1 MRINDIL
8 LESEIQDL
16 EEGPKWDAI
25 KKAGTAVGRAAG
37 GAAQAVGAIPG
48 AIAGAGNAFMKGY
61 RGARDTVAG
70 GPDAAPA
77 ATTAAAPA
85 ANTTA
90 PANTTAAP
98 ANTTAATT
106 AAAPA
111 ANTTAPANT
120 TAAPANTTAAPTS
133 AKDINAAGPTGTAAA
148 KTQTGAAA
156 QALNKTAQA
165 TKGATAD
172 KIGQTLYAQIKSQVN
187 QLDKKGKQRILQLL
201 QKSLQQSAPA
211 KQSKPDVAGGM
222 SRAANTT
229 ATTPTKTAAAKPDV
243 AGGMSRAANA
253 PADTTAAPTAP
264 ADTTAAPTAPAE
276 KPKGRRGS
284 RTANTTAAPAEKPKG
299 RRGRNNNR
307 TAETPPATA
316 SQAEIDAD
324 RDRLLPNFTDSV
336 IITGNNLSEM
346 FNTRV
351 NLYKKKY
358 FAEGIANGSS
368 SIYRKR

>member
-37 GAAQAVGAIPG
+37 GAVQAVGAIPG

-90 PANTTAAP
+90 PA
-98 ANTTAATT
+98 ATT

-120 TAAPANTTAAPTS
+120 TAAPADTTAAPTS

-264 ADTTAAPTAPAE
+264 ADTTAAPADTTAAPTAPAE

>member
-37 GAAQAVGAIPG
+37 GAVQAVGAIPG

-98 ANTTAATT
+98 AD
-106 AAAPA
+106 
-111 ANTTAPANT
+111 
-120 TAAPANTTAAPTS
+120 TTAAPTS

-264 ADTTAAPTAPAE
+264 ADTTAAPADTTAAPTAPAE

>member
-222 SRAANTT
+222 SRAAN
-229 ATTPTKTAAAKPDV
+229 
-243 AGGMSRAANA
+243 A

>member
-1 MRINDIL
+1 M
-8 LESEIQDL
+8 
-16 EEGPKWDAI
+16 
-25 KKAGTAVGRAAG
+25 
-37 GAAQAVGAIPG
+37 
-48 AIAGAGNAFMKGY
+48 
-61 RGARDTVAG
+61 
-70 GPDAAPA
+70 
-77 ATTAAAPA
+77 
-85 ANTTA
+85 
-90 PANTTAAP
+90 
-98 ANTTAATT
+98 
-106 AAAPA
+106 
-111 ANTTAPANT
+111 
-120 TAAPANTTAAPTS
+120 
-133 AKDINAAGPTGTAAA
+133 
-148 KTQTGAAA
+148 
-156 QALNKTAQA
+156 
-165 TKGATAD
+165 
-172 KIGQTLYAQIKSQVN
+172 
-187 QLDKKGKQRILQLL
+187 
-201 QKSLQQSAPA
+201 QQSAPA